1 MPWEMLSGPDPGGGF
16 LFQLTVEPLGTQARL
31 IYHAQEGGIDASG
44 PPKGSPVPFGFSR
57 TTASCE
63 IGGRD
68 CYHRVFELPAEEVP
82 KARMAY
88 NRLRFVT
95 APMLEQQYGGAEV
108 PIRAAAEE
116 VAKRLGPAF
125 TDRPGRW
132 FLAGSA
138 SAWLQGAAGSPRSI
152 ELGTDSDGLAQIA
165 HALSD
170 YLVEPLAETTW
181 RELGPIRG
189 ARAYVG
195 TLRSGVRVEW
205 GRLPAGVGPRAT
217 DVGADPDEVMT
228 AEVKVGENTVRA
240 SRPEYALV
248 RAAVRGDR
256 VEELAIAG
264 LLRSRTADP
273 ALLERL
279 FAASGLPRSDQARV
293 LGSAGVVAVGS
304 AR

>member
-1 MPWEMLSGPDPGGGF
+1 MPWEMLSGPDLGGGF
-16 LFQLTVEPLGTQARL
+16 LFQLTVEPLDTRARL

-44 PPKGSPVPFGFSR
+44 PPKGSPVPFGFFR

-68 CYHRVFELPAEEVP
+68 CYHRVFVLSAEEVP

-95 APMLEQQYGGAEV
+95 APMLEQQYGGADV

-116 VAKRLGPAF
+116 VAKRLAPAF
-125 TDRPGRW
+125 ADRPDRW
-132 FLAGSA
+132 FFAGSA
-138 SAWLQGAAGSPRSI
+138 AAWLQDAPGSPRTI
-152 ELGTDSDGLAQIA
+152 ELGTDADGLAQIA
-165 HALSD
+165 NALSD

-181 RELGPIRG
+181 RELGPVRG

-205 GRLPAGVGPRAT
+205 ARLPAGVGPRAA
-217 DVGADPDEVMT
+217 DMGADPDDVVT
-228 AEVKVGENTVRA
+228 AELKLGEGTVRA
-240 SRPEYALV
+240 SRPEYGLV
-248 RAAVRGDR
+248 HAAVRGDR
-256 VEELAIAG
+256 GEESAIGG
-264 LLRSRTADP
+264 LLRARTADR
-273 ALLERL
+273 ALLDRL
-279 FAASGLPRSDQARV
+279 LAASDLPPPDQARV
-293 LGSAGVVAVGS
+293 RASAGTVPAAS